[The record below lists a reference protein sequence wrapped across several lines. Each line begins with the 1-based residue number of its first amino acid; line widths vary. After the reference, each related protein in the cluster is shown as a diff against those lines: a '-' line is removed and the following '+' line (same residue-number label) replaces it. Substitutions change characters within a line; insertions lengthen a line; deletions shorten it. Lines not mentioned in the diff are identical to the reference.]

1 MIFIANKTASF
12 RWPVIAGTSQ
22 GKGPGADPG
31 RSDRNEPKL
40 NVLIPFTGYI
50 HRFLIDFNDWNFY
63 WSLCFGLLS
72 FLIIVGNALSI
83 SILFKRRLRKRP
95 HFLLISLAFADLLVG
110 LIPVP
115 LYIIIQ
121 YLRYRIL
128 TLVYNCVDIFA
139 GLCSIFT
146 LAAIS
151 LERLHAIAR
160 PLRHRQL
167 ILRSYAIAM
176 VTPWI
181 LSIIVTS
188 VPVFPFITYI
198 QTSSVIIIS
207 LSTPLLITCVSCCI
221 WRKQASR
228 IPSEVRERKDV
239 HLNKTLL
246 LITAVFVL
254 SWLPFQVLP
263 ILMSFCI
270 SCQILPMILYVAKF
284 LQYSNSFMSFL
295 VYCFRMPDFRKA
307 LSWMLSQM
315 QCRCSR

>member
-1 MIFIANKTASF
+1 M
-12 RWPVIAGTSQ
+12 
-22 GKGPGADPG
+22 
-31 RSDRNEPKL
+31 
-40 NVLIPFTGYI
+40 
-50 HRFLIDFNDWNFY
+50 HRFLIDFNDWNLY

-115 LYIIIQ
+115 LFIMIADSSIIA
-121 YLRYRIL
+121 RFDYRS
-128 TLVYNCVDIFA
+128 VDLFA
-139 GLCSIFT
+139 GLSSIFN

-151 LERLHAIAR
+151 LERLHAIVR

-167 ILRSYAIAM
+167 TLHSCAIAIA
-176 VTPWI
+176 TPWI
-181 LSIIVTS
+181 LSTIVTS
-188 VPVFPFITYI
+188 VPVFPLITYI

-228 IPSEVRERKDV
+228 IRSEVRERKDV

-246 LITAVFVL
+246 LITAVFVF

-270 SCQILPMILYVAKF
+270 SCQILHMILYVGKF

-307 LSWMLSQM
+307 LSRMLS
-315 QCRCSR
+315 

>member
-1 MIFIANKTASF
+1 M
-12 RWPVIAGTSQ
+12 
-22 GKGPGADPG
+22 
-31 RSDRNEPKL
+31 
-40 NVLIPFTGYI
+40 
-50 HRFLIDFNDWNFY
+50 
-63 WSLCFGLLS
+63 
-72 FLIIVGNALSI
+72 
-83 SILFKRRLRKRP
+83 
-95 HFLLISLAFADLLVG
+95 
-110 LIPVP
+110 
-115 LYIIIQ
+115 
-121 YLRYRIL
+121 
-128 TLVYNCVDIFA
+128 FA
-139 GLCSIFT
+139 GLSSIFT

-151 LERLHAIAR
+151 LERLHAIVR

-167 ILRSYAIAM
+167 TLRSYAIAI

-181 LSIIVTS
+181 LSIIVTF
-188 VPVFPFITYI
+188 VPLFPFITYI

-207 LSTPLLITCVSCCI
+207 LSTPLLITCVSYCII

-284 LQYSNSFMSFL
+284 LQYSNSFMNFL
-295 VYCFRMPDFRKA
+295 AYCFRLPDFRKA
-307 LSWMLSQM
+307 LSRMLPQM

>member
-1 MIFIANKTASF
+1 MLWAVVLSNH
-12 RWPVIAGTSQ
+12 RWKCS
-22 GKGPGADPG
+22 
-31 RSDRNEPKL
+31 
-40 NVLIPFTGYI
+40 I
-50 HRFLIDFNDWNFY
+50 HIN
-63 WSLCFGLLS
+63 
-72 FLIIVGNALSI
+72 
-83 SILFKRRLRKRP
+83 ILFKRRLRKRP
-95 HFLLISLAFADLLVG
+95 HFFLISLAFADLLVG

-115 LYIIIQ
+115 LLIMMADSSIIA
-121 YLRYRIL
+121 RFVYRSMDL
-128 TLVYNCVDIFA
+128 FA
-139 GLCSIFT
+139 GLSSIFT

-151 LERLHAIAR
+151 LERLHAIVR

-167 ILRSYAIAM
+167 TLHSYAIAIA
-176 VTPWI
+176 TPWI

-228 IPSEVRERKDV
+228 IRSEVRERKDV

-246 LITAVFVL
+246 LITAVFVF

-270 SCQILPMILYVAKF
+270 SCQILHMILYVGKF

-307 LSWMLSQM
+307 LS
-315 QCRCSR
+315 